1 LQRAA
6 AHAVPISSSGR
17 SMSQQSR
24 LGEGGGGDVPLRRR
38 LDVSLQYAMAPATAS
53 SLSRVVPST
62 TRAPRLSAVSGFA
75 FDRLFLLRSHLPSGL
90 SSSAPA
96 ARCSFLASLRRHRL
110 TASPFGAASAPSCL
124 SGESPLFGEP
134 QRVPSNEEEED
145 DLIVIEEA
153 EGEDPRL
160 APAFTPPTLNA
171 GDEELSLST
180 VDSLAVAVTAVVAIV
195 AHTAHGN
202 SHAAAS

>member
-62 TRAPRLSAVSGFA
+62 TRAPRLSSVSGFV
-75 FDRLFLLRSHLPSGL
+75 FDRLFLLRSHLTPGF

-96 ARCSFLASLRRHRL
+96 ARCSFLASLRRHCL

-124 SGESPLFGEP
+124 SGESPLFGER
-134 QRVPSNEEEED
+134 QRVPSNEEEDD
-145 DLIVIEEA
+145 DLIEEG
-153 EGEDPRL
+153 EGEDPWL

-171 GDEELSLST
+171 GDGDLSLST
-180 VDSLAVAVTAVVAIV
+180 VDSPSVAVTAVVAIV